1 MNDVKADVSLNHLA
15 FTEEQQHNLITPSL
29 LLFFVSCRE

>member
-15 FTEEQQHNLITPSL
+15 FTEAQQHNNITPSL
-29 LLFFVSCRE
+29 LCQL